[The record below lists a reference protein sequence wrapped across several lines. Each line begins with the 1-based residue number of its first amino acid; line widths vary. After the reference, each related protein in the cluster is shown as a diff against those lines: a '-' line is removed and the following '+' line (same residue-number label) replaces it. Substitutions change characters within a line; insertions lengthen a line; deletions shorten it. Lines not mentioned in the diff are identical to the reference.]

1 MYVYAQQMMARQME
15 KFELTVN
22 YANVYFFNYI
32 LLLIYVASFKFH
44 CIFFSE
50 ILLVFGIASVKL
62 IILLIGLK
70 ENPKRF
76 FNYCWV

>member
-22 YANVYFFNYI
+22 YANVYFLTTY
-32 LLLIYVASFKFH
+32 LIYVASFKFH

-76 FNYCWV
+76 VNYCWV